1 MKKHIFKSKSIPG
14 LSKEELLKQTDQH
27 LARSQYM
34 KEAHTTPE
42 RKEVSRLGGIKG
54 TDILREKGYYE
65 SESFLEMVKQ
75 NGINAARK
83 TMENGTGLYGRTPEQ
98 KVENARLGGS
108 TNSPKQV
115 EARKIQNEKHFRKA
129 GTEAAAIAA
138 TKKFHAKIEELI
150 KVLPKGWITIKQ
162 AEAAKVELGL
172 KRFNVRNITNESK
185 YFTIQ
190 KRTSK
195 GQTLKFK
202 VKNK

>member
-1 MKKHIFKSKSIPG
+1 MKKPIFKSKSIPG

-34 KEAHTTPE
+34 KEAHTTAE
-42 RKEVSRLGGIKG
+42 RKEISRLAGIKG
-54 TDILREKGYYE
+54 TDILREKGYFE
-65 SESFLEMVKQ
+65 SKGFLEMVKQ
-75 NGINAARK
+75 NGHNAARK

-98 KVENARLGGS
+98 KVEDCRLGGS
-108 TNSPKQV
+108 MNTDKQK
-115 EARKIQNEKHFRKA
+115 EARAKQIKIFTQA

-138 TKKFHAKIEELI
+138 TIKYHAKIEKLI
-150 KVLPKGWITIKQ
+150 KVLPKGWITINE
-162 AEAAKVELGL
+162 AEAIKKQKGI
-172 KRFNVRNITNESK
+172 KRLNIRNSILESK

-202 VKNK
+202 IK